1 MDLLESGA
9 YQSQKSSFPLI
20 FLLYDL
26 HVDSKCLTLP
36 AKCCKN
42 LSFDLTDGKHLLVYE
57 AHPPWEKSNSPNTI
71 LTSLRVSSPYSCS
84 DQTRSPFF
92 THVTS

>member
-57 AHPPWEKSNSPNTI
+57 AHPPGRKATHQTPFSPVLEFQVLI
-71 LTSLRVSSPYSCS
+71 AVLTKPAHPSLLM
-84 DQTRSPFF
+84 
-92 THVTS
+92 

>member
-9 YQSQKSSFPLI
+9 YQSQKNSFPLI
-20 FLLYDL
+20 FLLYNL

-42 LSFDLTDGKHLLVYE
+42 LSFDLTDGKHLLFYE
-57 AHPPWEKSNSPNTI
+57 AHPPWEKNNSPITI
-71 LTSLRVSSPYSCS
+71 LAMLSVSRPHRCS
-84 DQTRSPFF
+84 DQTCSPFF
-92 THVTS
+92 THMTW